1 MACNISN
8 LRQLRGAG
16 ILADRN
22 AHSVSLGFRRFNLIY
37 GFNGSGKTTLSR
49 VFASLQDGALH
60 PKLPTSCMFEVSM
73 NDGSSFGSPSS
84 LTGLERRVLV
94 FNGDFIERNFQWTQG
109 RANPV
114 FFIGAEQAEAAA
126 ELTAL
131 EESIGKLESSKVA
144 ADTRE
149 AAATKALSTFKRE
162 KAKVISPRLHL
173 GNRKYEAPQ
182 LVNDFSTWTNE
193 EAVMLSDE
201 QLSAAEDARRQ
212 SEPLPT
218 VNEMILETE
227 SISPSYKSAVELC
240 GQSISGLTLAE
251 LEKFPEMLVW
261 MKQGYEFHEEHQL
274 TECLFCASPLSSTR
288 RTALAKTLDDRID
301 QFMEDI
307 ARAITGM
314 ETVISALGGIGST
327 VPSSDSLS
335 ADLRQSYKQQR
346 GKIVSNSQQ
355 LGTSLTTLAKVLAL
369 KKERPADS
377 LDLAELSSQADV
389 ESYITDLQNNIAN
402 ANLTIAKHNQLVAD
416 FANHKERAGELIRR
430 HFIAEGRSDY
440 DEHTKEFT
448 DAQAEVERIKGE
460 HGTARQKA
468 EELRAKI
475 RTHGPA
481 AAAINKLIASYLGH
495 NELTIRPVD
504 QGYEL
509 DRHGHVI
516 EGLPS
521 EGEKTAIAIAY
532 FLSAIESEGRKL
544 RDLIVV
550 VDDPVSSLDTKALNF
565 ACGLV
570 RSRLS
575 GASQLFVLT
584 HNQQCMNE
592 FRKAWKNR
600 AKPLKDDEEPTAT
613 LLFIDV
619 ALPSGQTKRF
629 ASFVEMSKLLRE
641 YDSEYH
647 FLFHHV
653 LKFAEAGDDHYDY
666 SYMIPNVL
674 RRVLD
679 IFLAFKCPGNSGLP
693 GKLDQICND
702 YPDLDRDRLSALE
715 RLSQV
720 ESHSD
725 NLDDL
730 ISFSSMTLEESKEAT
745 AALLAMMEKVDGL
758 HLAGLRRLCR

>member
-1 MACNISN
+1 MASIIRN
-8 LRQLRGAG
+8 LRQVRGMG

-22 AHSVSLGFRRFNLIY
+22 GQSPSLEFRRFNLIY

-49 VFASLQDGALH
+49 VFASLQDGVLH
-60 PKLPTSCMFEVSM
+60 PRLPPSSSFEVSM
-73 NDGSSFGSPSS
+73 NDGSSLGFPSR

-94 FNGDFIERNFQWTQG
+94 FNGDFIDRNLQWTQG

-114 FFIGAEQAEAAA
+114 FFIGAEQADAAT
-126 ELTAL
+126 ELATL
-131 EESIGKLESSKVA
+131 EGQIGKLTSSKIT
-144 ADTRE
+144 ADSREVTATR
-149 AAATKALSTFKRE
+149 TLSTFKRE
-162 KAKVISPRLHL
+162 RAKLVSPRLHL

-182 LVNDFSTWTNE
+182 LVADFSAWAKE
-193 EAVMLSDE
+193 ELVMLSDE
-201 QLSAAEDARRQ
+201 ELSSAEDVRRQ
-212 SEPLPT
+212 SEPQPAVDKITLD
-218 VNEMILETE
+218 LE
-227 SISPSYKSAVELC
+227 SVGPSFKSSVELC
-240 GQSISGLTLAE
+240 GKTIGNLALAE
-251 LEKFPEMLVW
+251 LERFPEMLVW
-261 MKQGYEFHEEHQL
+261 MKQGYDFHEAHRL
-274 TECLFCASPLSSTR
+274 PDCLFCGSSLSSGR
-288 RTALAKTLDDRID
+288 RTALANALDDRINRY
-301 QFMEDI
+301 MEDI
-307 ARAITGM
+307 GNAIAGM
-314 ETVISALGGIGST
+314 GTLTVELGGLDANIPSIDLLST
-327 VPSSDSLS
+327 
-335 ADLRQSYKQQR
+335 DLRPMYKQQR
-346 GKIVSNSQQ
+346 ERIVSSSRQ
-355 LGTSLTTLAKVLAL
+355 LKASLARLAENLAL
-369 KKERPADS
+369 KKERPAEPV
-377 LDLAELSSQADV
+377 DLARLPSQAHV
-389 ESYITDLQNNIAN
+389 ESQISDLQTCIAN
-402 ANLTIAKHNQLVAD
+402 ANTTIERHNQLVGD
-416 FANHKERAGELIRR
+416 FATHKERAGEAIRR
-430 HFIAEGRSDY
+430 HFVAESRAEY
-440 DEHTKEFT
+440 DEHTKELA
-448 DAQAEVERIKGE
+448 DAQADAERIKSELGE
-460 HGTARQKA
+460 AKQKA
-468 EELRAKI
+468 DELRAKV

-481 AAAINKLIASYLGH
+481 ATAINKLIASYLGH
-495 NELTIRPVD
+495 NELTVRPID

-544 RDLIVV
+544 KDLIVV

-570 RSRLS
+570 RNRLS

-613 LLFIDV
+613 FLFMDV
-619 ALPSGQTKRF
+619 ALPAGQTKRV
-629 ASFVEMSKLLRE
+629 ASFVEMPRLLRE

-653 LKFAEAGDDHYDY
+653 LKFAEGGDNHYDY
-666 SYMIPNVL
+666 GYMIPNIL

-693 GKLDQICND
+693 GKLDQICKD

-725 NLDDL
+725 NLDDI
-730 ISFSSMTLEESKEAT
+730 ISFSSMTMEESKEAT
-745 AALLAMMEKVDGL
+745 TALLAMMEKVDGL
-758 HLAGLRRLCR
+758 HVAGLRRLCR

>member
-1 MACNISN
+1 MASTISN

-22 AHSVSLGFRRFNLIY
+22 AHSASLGFTRFNLIY

-60 PKLPTSCMFEVSM
+60 PKLPSSCSFEALM
-73 NDGSSFGSPSS
+73 NDGSSFGPSS
-84 LTGLERRVLV
+84 GLTGLERRILV
-94 FNGDFIERNFQWTQG
+94 FNGDFIERNFQWSQAH
-109 RANPV
+109 ANPV
-114 FFIGAEQAEAAA
+114 FFIGAEQADAAA
-126 ELTAL
+126 ELAAL
-131 EESIGKLESSKVA
+131 EERIGILASSKTS
-144 ADTRE
+144 ADSRESTATR
-149 AAATKALSTFKRE
+149 ALSTFKRD

-182 LVNDFSTWTNE
+182 LVADFSDWTKE
-193 EAVMLSDE
+193 ETVMVSDE

-212 SEPLPT
+212 SEPQPAVT
-218 VNEMILETE
+218 EMIVETE
-227 SISPSYKSAVELC
+227 SIGSSYKSAVELC
-240 GQSISGLTLAE
+240 GQTIGSLTLAE

-261 MKQGYEFHEEHQL
+261 MKQGHDFHGKHQL
-274 TECLFCASPLSSTR
+274 SECLFCGNPLSSNRMT
-288 RTALAKTLDDRID
+288 TLANALDNRID
-301 QFMEDI
+301 QFIKDI
-307 ARAITGM
+307 ASAITEI
-314 ETVISALGGIGST
+314 ETVISELGSIELNI
-327 VPSSDSLS
+327 PSDDSLS
-335 ADLRQSYKQQR
+335 ADLRQTYKQQK
-346 GKIVSNSQQ
+346 GKIASDSRQ
-355 LGTSLTTLAKVLAL
+355 LKTSLTILAKVLAL
-369 KKERPADS
+369 KKGSPAES
-377 LDLAELSSQADV
+377 LDLAQLSPQADV
-389 ESYITDLQNNIAN
+389 ESQITELQTSIAN
-402 ANLTIAKHNQLVAD
+402 ANVTIAQHNKLVAD
-416 FANHKERAGELIRR
+416 FVNHKERAGELIRR

-440 DEHTKEFT
+440 DEHTKELA
-448 DAQAEVERIKGE
+448 DAHNEAERINGE
-460 HGTARQKA
+460 LRTARQKA
-468 EELRAKI
+468 EELRTKI

-495 NELTIRPVD
+495 GELTIRPVD

-532 FLSAIESEGRKL
+532 FLSALESEGRKL
-544 RDLIVV
+544 KDLIVV

-565 ACGLV
+565 ACSLV
-570 RSRLS
+570 RGRLS
-575 GASQLFVLT
+575 GVSQLFVLT

-600 AKPLKDDEEPTAT
+600 AKPLKDDEESTAT
-613 LLFIDV
+613 FLFIDV
-619 ALPSGQTKRF
+619 ALPVGQTKRV

-653 LKFAEAGDDHYDY
+653 LKFAEAGDGYYDY
-666 SYMIPNVL
+666 SYMIPNIL

-693 GKLDQICND
+693 GKLDQICKD
-702 YPDLDRDRLSALE
+702 YSDLDRDRLGALE

-745 AALLAMMEKVDGL
+745 TALLVMMEKIDPL
-758 HLAGLRRLCR
+758 HVAGLRHLCR